1 MTNRATHAGEV
12 LKSVFAELDKK
23 KNVSQE
29 AVTTLW
35 KELVGEKGLAHAKP
49 TSLRRKVLTVRVDSS
64 AWLQEL
70 VMQKRR
76 LLKGLKRAL
85 GKDRI
90 TEIHFRIGDF

>member
-29 AVTTLW
+29 AVTALW
-35 KELVGEKGLAHAKP
+35 KELAGEKGLAHAKP

-76 LLKGLKRAL
+76 LLKGLKRTL

-90 TEIHFRIGDF
+90 TEIRFRIGDF